1 MFRSPAGDLSIDPCA
16 VVVNALTSRVKMY
29 AMHPITQIPGSPW
42 TPFAVTCRREAAG
55 VGDALGFRPLL
66 AWRCSS

>member
-1 MFRSPAGDLSIDPCA
+1 
-16 VVVNALTSRVKMY
+16 MY

-42 TPFAVTCRREAAG
+42 TPFAVTCSREAAG
-55 VGDALGFRPLL
+55 VGDALGFWPLL